1 MSETNKSVLVIL
13 GKGFEELEAV
23 GPIDVLRRAN
33 VTVTLASTEPSL
45 TVQGRNSMLLV
56 ADVLLD
62 AVAHQSFDAVI
73 VPGGPAVAAL
83 RQDERVLSLLRRH
96 ASAAKILGAICAA
109 PLVLAEA
116 GLLEG
121 RRYTGHASIA
131 PSLPALVTTQA
142 VVVDGRLLTS
152 RGAGTA
158 VHFGLALVEALVG
171 KATADQIAESIHHQ
185 RRWAD

>member
-13 GKGFEELEAV
+13 GAGFEELEAV

-33 VTVTLASTEPSL
+33 VMVTLASTGTSL
-45 TVQGRNSMLLV
+45 LVEGRNTMRLE
-56 ADVLLD
+56 ADVLLA
-62 AVAHQSFDAVI
+62 AVSDQSFDAVV
-73 VPGGPAVAAL
+73 VPGGPGVAAL
-83 RQDERVLSLLRRH
+83 RQDERVLSVLRRH
-96 ASAAKILGAICAA
+96 DSEGKILGAICAA
-109 PLVLAEA
+109 PLVLAQA

-131 PSLPALVTTQA
+131 PTLPALETAQA
-142 VVVDGRLLTS
+142 VVVDGRILTS

-171 KATADQIAESIHHQ
+171 KAMADKLAESIHHQ
-185 RRWAD
+185 GPWAD